1 MLMTGKDHDYVR
13 YEMDMIRMRALS
25 AYHDRFPPT
34 HVGVQRLCRIIEAFM
49 GIDDDSEPD
58 DIHGDD
64 DDELLS
70 DLRNF
75 PQGG

>member
-1 MLMTGKDHDYVR
+1 MLITGKDHDYVR
-13 YEMDMIRMRALS
+13 YEMDLIRLRALN
-25 AYHDRFPPT
+25 AYQERFPPA

-49 GIDDDSEPD
+49 EIEDDDRPENAF
-58 DIHGDD
+58 GDD
-64 DDELLS
+64 DDELFN